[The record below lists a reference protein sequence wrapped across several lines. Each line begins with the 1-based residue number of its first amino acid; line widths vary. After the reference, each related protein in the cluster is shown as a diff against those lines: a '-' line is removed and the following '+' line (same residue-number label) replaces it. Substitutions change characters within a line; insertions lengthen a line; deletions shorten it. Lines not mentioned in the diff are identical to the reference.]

1 MAKLSGE
8 IDISKYIEEFEELR
22 EIVLDKKI
30 EELQKII
37 DESNNIVAF
46 TGAGISTESGLKDFR
61 SKDGLYKQKN
71 KYDLPP
77 EYLLSSD
84 CFYNNTDIFY
94 EYYKENLNVEGIK
107 PNIAHNYLKHL
118 EDINKLKAVITQ
130 NIDGLHTNKVVYE
143 VHGTISKNKCIKCGK
158 EYDKDTVFKSNDI
171 PMCSC
176 GGLIK
181 PKVVL
186 YGESLP
192 EYEVNKSIESIL
204 NADTLLVLGSSLT
217 VYPAAGFINYF
228 KGKNLVIINLDSTP
242 FDDRATLVIN
252 DKLSNVFSKLK

>member
-1 MAKLSGE
+1 M
-8 IDISKYIEEFEELR
+8 
-22 EIVLDKKI
+22 I

-37 DESNNIVAF
+37 DESNNIVF
-46 TGAGISTESGLKDFR
+46 FGGAGVSTESGLKDFR
-61 SKDGLYKQKN
+61 GKNGLYKAQN
-71 KYDLPP
+71 KYNRSP
-77 EYLLSSD
+77 EYLLSNR
-84 CFYNNTDIFY
+84 CLYNEPEIFF

-107 PNIAHNYLKHL
+107 PNISHNYLKHL

-130 NIDGLHTNKVVYE
+130 NIDGLHTSAGNKVVYE
-143 VHGTISKNKCIKCGK
+143 VHGTISKNKCTKCGK

-192 EYEVNKSIESIL
+192 EYEVNKSIEAISK
-204 NADTLLVLGSSLT
+204 ADTLLVLGSSLT

-242 FDDRATLVIN
+242 YDNKATLVIN

>member
-1 MAKLSGE
+1 MN
-8 IDISKYIEEFEELR
+8 
-22 EIVLDKKI
+22 KI

-37 DESNNIVAF
+37 DESENIVAF

-61 SKDGLYKQKN
+61 SKDGLYNQKN
-71 KYDLPP
+71 KYDFPP

-84 CFYNNTDIFY
+84 CFYNNTNIFY

-107 PNIAHNYLKHL
+107 PNITHNYLKHL
-118 EDINKLKAVITQ
+118 EDIGKLKAVITQ
-130 NIDGLHTNKVVYE
+130 NIDGLHNDAGNKVVYE
-143 VHGTISKNKCIKCGK
+143 VHGTISKNKCTKCGK

-192 EYEVNKSIESIL
+192 EYEVNKSIEAIY

-228 KGKNLVIINLDSTP
+228 KGKNLVIINLDKTP
-242 FDDRATLVIN
+242 YDNKATLVIN
-252 DKLSNVFSKLK
+252 DNLSNVFSKLK

>member
-1 MAKLSGE
+1 MVNNM
-8 IDISKYIEEFEELR
+8 D
-22 EIVLDKKI
+22 KI

-37 DESNNIVAF
+37 DESDNIVAF

-61 SKDGLYKQKN
+61 GKDGLYKQKN

-94 EYYKENLNVEGIK
+94 EYYKENLNVDGIS
-107 PNIAHNYLKHL
+107 PNVAHNYLKHL
-118 EDINKLKAVITQ
+118 EEIGKLKAVITQ

-143 VHGTISKNKCIKCGK
+143 IHGTINKNICIKCNK
-158 EYDKDTVFKSNDI
+158 EYDKDIVFNSIGI
-171 PMCSC
+171 PKCEC

-186 YGESLP
+186 YGEMLP
-192 EYEVNKSIESIL
+192 EHEFNKSIESIY
-204 NADTLLVLGSSLT
+204 NADTLLVIGSSLT
-217 VYPAAGFINYF
+217 VYPASGLINYF
-228 KGKNLVIINLDSTP
+228 KGKNLVIINLDETP
-242 FDDRATLVIN
+242 YDSKANLVIH
-252 DKLSNVFSKLK
+252 DKLSNIFSKLK

>member
-1 MAKLSGE
+1 MN
-8 IDISKYIEEFEELR
+8 
-22 EIVLDKKI
+22 KI
-30 EELQKII
+30 ELLQKMI

-61 SKDGLYKQKN
+61 SKDGLYNKKN

-77 EYLLSSD
+77 EYLLSHD
-84 CFYNNTDIFY
+84 CFINNTEIFY

-130 NIDGLHTNKVVYE
+130 NIDGLHTNKEVYE
-143 VHGTISKNKCIKCGK
+143 VHGTISKNTCINCGK
-158 EYDKDTVFKSNDI
+158 VYNKDKVFKEKEI
-171 PMCSC
+171 PICEC

-181 PKVVL
+181 PNVVL

-192 EYEVNKSIESIL
+192 EEAFTKSISAIEK
-204 NADTLLVLGSSLT
+204 ADMLMVLGSSLT

-228 KGKNLVIINLDSTP
+228 HGKNLVIINLDETP
-242 FDDRATLVIN
+242 YDNKANLVIH
-252 DKLSNVFSKLK
+252 DKLSNVFNKLK